1 MNDNMNGHPSDSTV
15 QQNAEIKLLQ
25 TLSQKLGYDLH
36 PHTIRLNNKS
46 AIQIDGFS
54 ATGRILCEVYAH
66 VGTLRGSQPDK
77 VAADILKLNLAATR
91 LGGPWRKVLLFAD
104 EAACKQLRGSSWL
117 SEACKESGVDIV
129 VADMSGKMKG
139 KIAEAQRKQKMVNA
153 R

>member
-1 MNDNMNGHPSDSTV
+1 V
-15 QQNAEIKLLQ
+15 
-25 TLSQKLGYDLH
+25 
-36 PHTIRLNNKS
+36 
-46 AIQIDGFS
+46 
-54 ATGRILCEVYAH
+54 
-66 VGTLRGSQPDK
+66 
-77 VAADILKLNLAATR
+77 ILKLNLAATR